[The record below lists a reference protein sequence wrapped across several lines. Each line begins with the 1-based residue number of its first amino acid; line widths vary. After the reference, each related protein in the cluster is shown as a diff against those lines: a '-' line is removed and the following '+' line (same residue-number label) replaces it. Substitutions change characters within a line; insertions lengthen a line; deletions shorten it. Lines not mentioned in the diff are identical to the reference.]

1 MKNFV
6 AVIFLLISQFL
17 FAQKSDLIQL
27 RETCFRAFVENDPSE
42 FLNRINQPNQINSP
56 ILTAYKSIAILFEA
70 KRTFSPFDKIKL
82 FNTGKNLLEY
92 SIYTDKLNLELRFL
106 RFCVQTNL
114 PFILGYSKNIKGDK
128 EFILKNWNFSDDKD
142 LKERIKISMINSTYC
157 SEIEKKKFSDG

>member
-17 FAQKSDLIQL
+17 FAQKCDLIQL

-128 EFILKNWNFSDDKD
+128 EFILNNWYFSEDKD
-142 LKERIKISMINSTYC
+142 LKERIKRSMINSTYC

>member
-6 AVIFLLISQFL
+6 AVIFLLISQFI

-128 EFILKNWNFSDDKD
+128 EFILKNWNFSEDKD
-142 LKERIKISMINSTYC
+142 LKVRIKISMINSTYC

>member
-1 MKNFV
+1 MKNLG
-6 AVIFLLISQFL
+6 AIIFLLSSQFI
-17 FAQKSDLIQL
+17 FAQKNDLIQL
-27 RETCFRAFVENDPSE
+27 RETCFRAFVENDPAE
-42 FLNRINQPNQINSP
+42 FLKRINQPNQINSP

-70 KRTFSPFDKIKL
+70 KRAFSPFEKIKI
-82 FNTGKNLLEY
+82 FNTGRNLLEY
-92 SIYTDKLNLELRFL
+92 SIYTDKSNLELRFL

-128 EFILKNWNFSDDKD
+128 EFILKNWNYLEDKD

>member
-1 MKNFV
+1 MKNVV
-6 AVIFLLISQFL
+6 AVTFLLISQFI
-17 FAQKSDLIQL
+17 FAQKNDLIQL

-42 FLNRINQPNQINSP
+42 FFKKINQPNQINSP

-70 KRTFSPFDKIKL
+70 KRAFSPFEKIRF

-114 PFILGYSKNIKGDK
+114 PFFLGYSRDIKGDK
-128 EFILKNWNFSDDKD
+128 EFILTNWNYLEDKD
-142 LKERIKISMINSTYC
+142 LKERIKTSMINSAFC
-157 SEIEKKKFSDG
+157 NEIEKKKFSDG

>member
-1 MKNFV
+1 M
-6 AVIFLLISQFL
+6 ISQFI

-157 SEIEKKKFSDG
+157 SEIEKNKFSDG

>member
-128 EFILKNWNFSDDKD
+128 EFILKNWNFSEDKD
-142 LKERIKISMINSTYC
+142 LKVRIKISMINSTYC

>member
-1 MKNFV
+1 MKNV
-6 AVIFLLISQFL
+6 VLVIFLLISQFL

-27 RETCFRAFVENDPSE
+27 RETCFKAFVENDPSE
-42 FLNRINQPNQINSP
+42 FLKRINQTNQINNP
-56 ILTAYKSIAILFEA
+56 IFTAYKSIAILFEA
-70 KRTFSPFDKIKL
+70 KRAFSPVEKIRF

-92 SIYTDKLNLELRFL
+92 SIYSDKLNLELRFL

-128 EFILKNWNFSDDKD
+128 EFILKNWNFSADKD
-142 LKERIKISMINSTYC
+142 LKDRIKISMINSTYC